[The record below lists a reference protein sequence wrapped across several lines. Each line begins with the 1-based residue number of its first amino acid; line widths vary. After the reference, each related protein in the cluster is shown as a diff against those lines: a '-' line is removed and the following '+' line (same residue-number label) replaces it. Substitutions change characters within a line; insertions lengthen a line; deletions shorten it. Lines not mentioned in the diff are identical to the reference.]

1 MNKKNITIITAIL
14 LAAAAACAPIPAAE
28 KEGSTPIRLPV
39 GYIPNIQFAPLYVAI
54 EKGFYSA
61 EGLDVE
67 MDYNMETDSVA
78 LLGAGELQFAVVSGE
93 QVLLGRAQ
101 ELPVVYV
108 MAWYQDYP
116 VGVTSLVDAGIESP
130 QDLRGKRVGIPGMYG
145 ASYIG
150 FKALLNAGGLKEQ
163 DVTLD
168 AIGFTQVESLSNNI
182 EDAVVVYIS
191 NEPIKLAA
199 EGYEVHTLASADYI
213 SLVANGLVT
222 SEEVI
227 KEHPDLVRA
236 MVRATLKGIQ
246 YTIDHQEEAFTI
258 SEKYVENLAALSPAE
273 KDVQRQVLDASI
285 ALWQYDPL
293 GYSQPDAWENMQELL
308 LQMELI
314 ASPIDLDLAFSNE
327 FLP

>member
-1 MNKKNITIITAIL
+1 MNKKNITIITAIV

-314 ASPIDLDLAFSNE
+314 TSPVDLDLAFSNG